1 MRNVLNR
8 LSIGKKIVG
17 LVTITLVIMV
27 AAALHSY
34 LRIRL
39 ANRAVVD
46 LTETLDPV
54 TDCVDNIEAAALEEE
69 LYLERVQRMAGERPL
84 EAAQIAAE
92 TALYRAKLA
101 EVDAQVGQAQAILA
115 RGIANT
121 ASKNEAVALARVD
134 TALQGVASQHRMLHQ
149 QGTKLLET
157 ATAGRQT
164 SLSMLRDNVESQQD
178 EFDSALDGV
187 RNRIEEVEQSSGRAL
202 ESVES
207 GLLRLA
213 AENFLLAML
222 AFLAG
227 VLVASSITRR
237 LVRPIHT
244 LRDSAKAIEGGDL
257 GVQVIVSSA
266 DEIGD
271 LSKSFNSMVRE
282 LRVKEQIK
290 STFGK
295 YLDPRIVE
303 KLIAEDGQAAEGQR
317 QVMTVFFSDVQGFSN
332 LGEMLTPAGLVNVMN
347 EYFSLAT
354 EPIVRHQGVIDK
366 YIGDAVMAFW
376 GPPFT
381 DSGSHARLACAA
393 TLEQFDKI
401 EELKRRLPEIT
412 GMRKAVPPVNVRI
425 GLCTGEVLVGTVGS
439 TVSKSFTVMG
449 DTVNT
454 ASRLEGANKQYG
466 TRVLISEETQ
476 RLAQEWF
483 ETREIDRI
491 KVVGKSE
498 PVRVFELMGAK
509 GALSDARFELKHFF
523 ESALQAYQER
533 DWQRAQATFE
543 QCLRMEPADKPSEVY
558 LGRIRTLINT
568 PPAQDWDG
576 VWQLSS
582 K

>member
-1 MRNVLNR
+1 MRDVLNR

-54 TDCVDNIEAAALEEE
+54 TDCVDNIEASALEEQ
-69 LYLERVQRMAGERPL
+69 LHLERVQRMAGERPL
-84 EAAQIAAE
+84 ERQQIAAE
-92 TALYRAKLA
+92 SALYREKLA
-101 EVDAQVGQAQAILA
+101 EVDAQVGQAQAILTQ
-115 RGIANT
+115 GIAKT
-121 ASKNEAVALARVD
+121 ASKSEAVALARVD
-134 TALQGVASQHRMLHQ
+134 TALQGLANQHRMLHQ
-149 QGTKLLET
+149 QGTKLLDA
-157 ATAGRQT
+157 ATAGEQ
-164 SLSMLRDNVESQQD
+164 SISVLRDNVESQQD
-178 EFDSALDGV
+178 EFDSALDSV
-187 RNRIEEVEQSSGRAL
+187 RNRIEDVEQSSGRAL
-202 ESVES
+202 EGAES

-213 AENFLLAML
+213 AENFALAML

-227 VLVASSITRR
+227 VAVALRITRR

-244 LRDSAKAIEGGDL
+244 LRDSAKAIESGDL

-303 KLIAEDGQAAEGQR
+303 KLIAEDGQAVEGQR

-381 DSGSHARLACAA
+381 DSGNHARLACAA

-412 GMRKAVPPVNVRI
+412 GMRKAVPPVNIRI

-439 TVSKSFTVMG
+439 SVSKSFTVMG

-498 PVRVFELMGAK
+498 PVRVFELMGAI
-509 GALSDARFELKHFF
+509 GALSAARSELKHFF

-533 DWQRAQATFE
+533 DWQLAQSSFE
-543 QCLRMEPADKPSEVY
+543 QCLRIEPSDKPSEVY
-558 LGRIRTLINT
+558 LGRIRTLMTT
-568 PPAQDWDG
+568 PPARDWDG